1 MSTQTAEKI
10 YKEIK
15 KLREETRALKELIFC
30 VLKDIEGEYKNSFVK
45 RILTKAR
52 SKPQFIF
59 TGKKNFLKQISS

>member
-15 KLREETRALKELIFC
+15 NLRGETRALKELIFL
-30 VLKDIEGEYKNSFVK
+30 VLKDAEGEYKDAFIN

-52 SKPQFIF
+52 SKSRFIF
-59 TGKKNFLKQISS
+59 TDKKDFLKEISS